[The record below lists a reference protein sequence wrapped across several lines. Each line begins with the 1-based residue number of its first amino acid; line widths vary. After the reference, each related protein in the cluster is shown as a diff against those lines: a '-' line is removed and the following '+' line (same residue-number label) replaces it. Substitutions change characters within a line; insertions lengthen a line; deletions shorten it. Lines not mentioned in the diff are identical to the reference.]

1 VRTGG
6 ACSAIPKPGRRDGY
20 WIRARNALLS
30 LPASRESMGRSPTY
44 HFGVSSAILVF
55 LVFFVPPSGFGLYRG
70 YSSQLPTARYF
81 CYRQS
86 ALSSVLAWSP
96 QNLVPG
102 SPPEKRNN
110 DRVPGGKVKSYQ
122 DPRKEN
128 EIMTGSPQG
137 K

>member
-1 VRTGG
+1 
-6 ACSAIPKPGRRDGY
+6 
-20 WIRARNALLS
+20 
-30 LPASRESMGRSPTY
+30 MY
-44 HFGVSSAILVF
+44 HFGISSAILVF

-70 YSSQLPTARYF
+70 DSNQLPTARYF

-86 ALSSVLAWSP
+86 AISSVLALSP
-96 QNLVPG
+96 QNLVSG
-102 SPPEKRNN
+102 STPEKRNN